1 MVKKMKRMNLTL
13 DDSTFRNLKA
23 LAALK
28 DVTIGELIKFFVGKE
43 IEENPDE
50 CKLCLRYN
58 EPNAE
63 TIKALEETDKKTGLS
78 KKMSGKDALAM
89 YDNEFGDK

>member
-1 MVKKMKRMNLTL
+1 MKRMNLTL

-28 DVTIGELIKFFVGKE
+28 DVTVGELIKWFVGKE
-43 IEENPDE
+43 IEEKPDE

-58 EPNAE
+58 EPNDE
-63 TIKALEETDKKTGLS
+63 TIKAFAETDKRKGLS

-89 YDNEFGDK
+89 YDNEFSGK

>member
-1 MVKKMKRMNLTL
+1 MKRMNLTL

-23 LAALK
+23 LAAMK
-28 DVTIGELIKFFVGKE
+28 DVTIGELIKSFVGKE
-43 IEENPDE
+43 IEEIPYE
-50 CKLCLRYN
+50 CQLCLRYN

-63 TIKALEETDKKTGLS
+63 TIKAFAETDQKIGLS

-89 YDNEFGDK
+89 YDKEFGGK